1 MNNTG
6 FIIAIDGPDGSGK
19 TTQLTLLKEWL
30 KKKGY
35 KIHSTRAS
43 GGTPIGEELRKASL
57 SNTDRSAEVDLY
69 ISLAMHTA
77 LGNDIRKRIKN
88 GEIVLVDRSPLS
100 IIAYQNFGSQLK
112 DQKSGYD
119 ACEKMLKLWEIDLLI
134 VFNMNKFE
142 LNVRNNRR
150 RQTHK
155 TETTNY
161 YEKREPEY
169 KQRVVNGYKD
179 GTRFAK
185 RLGVRIV
192 ALDANGTIEQV
203 YASILQTI
211 KTSILK

>member
-19 TTQLTLLKEWL
+19 TTQLALLKEWL
-30 KKKGY
+30 EKKGY
-35 KIHSTRAS
+35 KVHSTRAS

-57 SNTDRSAEVDLY
+57 SITDRSAEVDLY

-119 ACEKMLKLWEIDLLI
+119 ACKKMLKLWEIDLLL

-142 LNVRNNRR
+142 LDTRSNRR

-203 YASILQTI
+203 HASILQTI
-211 KTSILK
+211 KTSILI